1 MILVGRDLSPFTR
14 RVLVSMALLDV
25 SCERREFSTTDD
37 FQDILGFN
45 PAGRVPALRT
55 DDGETLV
62 DSSAILDY
70 LDEQAGDDRAL
81 LPKRGEDRRRSLQS
95 ISQAL
100 SATEKAVSSFYERRM
115 KAEDRRDPKW
125 VERCENQS
133 RGALQEVERSAPA
146 EGWFLGD
153 KISQADITAAVAYD
167 FIGFVCP
174 GVTDDAKYP
183 KLAAWRDRMAAEP
196 AFQASSLDKYRT

>member
-14 RVLVSMALLDV
+14 RVLVSMDLLGV
-25 SCERREFSTTDD
+25 SCERREYSTSDD
-37 FQDILGFN
+37 FQDILNFN

-55 DDGETLV
+55 DDGELLV

-70 LDEQAGDDRAL
+70 LDEEAGSEKAL
-81 LPKRGEDRRRSLQS
+81 LPREGVERRRSLQS
-95 ISQAL
+95 ISQSL
-100 SATEKAVSSFYERRM
+100 SATEKAISSFYERRM
-115 KAEDRRDPKW
+115 KASDKQDPAW

-133 RGALQEVERSAPA
+133 RGGLDEVERNAP
-146 EGWFLGD
+146 ESGWFLGD

-174 GVTDDAKYP
+174 AVADNSRYP
-183 KLAAWRDRMAAEP
+183 KLAAWRDRVASLP
-196 AFQASSLDKYRT
+196 GFQATNLDKYRG

>member
-14 RVLVSMALLDV
+14 RVLISMALLDV
-25 SCERREFSTTDD
+25 PCERREFSTTDD

-81 LPKRGEDRRRSLQS
+81 LPKRGADRRRSLQS

-115 KAEDRRDPKW
+115 KAEDKRDPNW
-125 VERCENQS
+125 VERCENQC
-133 RGALQEVERSAPA
+133 RGALKEVERSAPA
-146 EGWFLGD
+146 AGWFLGD
-153 KISQADITAAVAYD
+153 EISQADITAAVAYD

-174 GVTDDAKYP
+174 GVADNAAYP

-196 AFQASSLDKYRT
+196 AFQASSLDKYRS

>member
-25 SCERREFSTTDD
+25 PCERREFSTTDD

-81 LPKRGEDRRRSLQS
+81 LPKRGADRRRSLQS

-115 KAEDRRDPKW
+115 KAEGKRDPNW
-125 VERCENQS
+125 VERCENQC
-133 RGALQEVERSAPA
+133 RGALKEVERSAPD

-153 KISQADITAAVAYD
+153 EISQADITAAVAYD

-174 GVTDDAKYP
+174 GVADNAAYP

-196 AFQASSLDKYRT
+196 AFQASSLDKYRS

>member
-14 RVLVSMALLDV
+14 RVLISMDLLGV
-25 SCERREFSTTDD
+25 TCERREYSTSDD
-37 FQDILGFN
+37 FQDILSFN
-45 PAGRVPALRT
+45 PSGRVPALRT
-55 DDGETLV
+55 DDGELLV

-70 LDEQAGDDRAL
+70 LDEAAGSDKAL
-81 LPKRGEDRRRSLQS
+81 LPRQGTERRRSLQC

-100 SATEKAVSSFYERRM
+100 SATEKAIGSFYERRM
-115 KAEDRRDPKW
+115 KASDKQDPAW
-125 VERCENQS
+125 MERCETQS
-133 RGALQEVERSAPA
+133 RGGLDEVERGAPA

-174 GVTDDAKYP
+174 NVADDARYP
-183 KLAAWRDRMAAEP
+183 KLKAWRDRVSELP
-196 AFQASSLDKYRT
+196 AFQATSLDKYRS

>member
-14 RVLVSMALLDV
+14 RVLISMALLDV
-25 SCERREFSTTDD
+25 PCERREFSTTDD

-81 LPKRGEDRRRSLQS
+81 LPKRGADRRRSLQS

-115 KAEDRRDPKW
+115 KAEDKRDPNW
-125 VERCENQS
+125 VERCENQC
-133 RGALQEVERSAPA
+133 RGALKEVERSAPD

-153 KISQADITAAVAYD
+153 EISQADITAAVAYD

-174 GVTDDAKYP
+174 GVADNAAYP

-196 AFQASSLDKYRT
+196 AFQASSLDKYRS